1 LKFKEFAYN
10 NSLKKILDQT
20 QENNSG
26 SINPSRSFLILFE
39 GTDSNNLSDVESFS
53 EFLKK
58 NGKTTKLLSFIDSK
72 GELIDFGMAVYNNS
86 SLNWFG
92 FPKEHIFRLLE
103 ASEFDVLINLNVEDK
118 NHMHALACKANAK
131 FKISLPTKFPHNV
144 TLIIDPKEK
153 MRIRDVIDQIIVYF
167 DILAG

>member
-1 LKFKEFAYN
+1 MKIKEIAY
-10 NSLKKILDQT
+10 SKALKKILDETSKSSSLFTNQ
-20 QENNSG
+20 
-26 SINPSRSFLILFE
+26 SRSFLILFE
-39 GTDSNNLSDVESFS
+39 GTDEYNINEVLSFS

-92 FPKEHIFRLLE
+92 FPKEHIFKLLE
-103 ASEFDVLINLNVEDK
+103 SSESDVLINLNLADK
-118 NHMHALACKANAK
+118 KHMHALACKANAK
-131 FKISLPTKFPHNV
+131 FKISLPTFYPHNFTMV
-144 TLIIDPKEK
+144 IDTKEK
-153 MRIRDVIDQIIVYF
+153 KDIKGMIDEIIVYF

>member
-26 SINPSRSFLILFE
+26 RINPSRSFLILFE
-39 GTDSNNLSDVESFS
+39 GTDSNNLSEVESFS

-131 FKISLPTKFPHNV
+131 FKISLPTKFPHNF

>member
-1 LKFKEFAYN
+1 LKIKEFAYN

-26 SINPSRSFLILFE
+26 SINPSQSFLILFE
-39 GTDSNNLSDVESFS
+39 GTDSNNLSEVESFS

-58 NGKTTKLLSFIDSK
+58 NGKTIKLMSFIDSK

-103 ASEFDVLINLNVEDK
+103 ASEFDVLINLNIEDK
-118 NHMHALACKANAK
+118 NHMHTLACKANAK
-131 FKISLPTKFPHNV
+131 FKISLPTKFPHNF

-153 MRIRDVIDQIIVYF
+153 YRLRDVIDQIIVYF
-167 DILAG
+167 NLLAG

>member
-26 SINPSRSFLILFE
+26 RINPSRSFLILFE
-39 GTDSNNLSDVESFS
+39 GTDSINLSEVESFS

-131 FKISLPTKFPHNV
+131 FKISLPTKFPHNF

>member
-1 LKFKEFAYN
+1 MKIKEIAY
-10 NSLKKILDQT
+10 SKALKKILDDT
-20 QENNSG
+20 SKT
-26 SINPSRSFLILFE
+26 SHHLINQSKSFLILFE
-39 GTDSNNLSDVESFS
+39 GTDEYNIDEVLSFS

-92 FPKEHIFRLLE
+92 FPKEHIFKLLE
-103 ASEFDVLINLNVEDK
+103 NSESDVLVNLNIADK
-118 NHMHALACKANAK
+118 KHLHALACKANAK
-131 FKISLPTKFPHNV
+131 FKISLPSIYPHNF
-144 TLIIDPKEK
+144 T
-153 MRIRDVIDQIIVYF
+153 MVIDTREKKDIKGMIDEIIVYF